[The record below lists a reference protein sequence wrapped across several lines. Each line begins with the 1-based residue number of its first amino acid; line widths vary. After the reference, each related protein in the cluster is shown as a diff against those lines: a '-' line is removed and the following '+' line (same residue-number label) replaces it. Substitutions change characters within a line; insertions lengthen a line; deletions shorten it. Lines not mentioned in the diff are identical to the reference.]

1 MKTLNTILLALLCL
15 FYSCKQPVP
24 ATAKRSTADSLEIV
38 AKATK
43 LAQEMVQRAKDSVAN
58 TQPGKAATV
67 HIEKSYGPCPAAVKE
82 CLITTDSHGKSIIV
96 TLKNNSKKKIDM
108 VGVSWTVYNK
118 QGKKLGSSSGKAR
131 KLLANGRS
139 ASYSWG
145 INAETGT
152 RAKASIYSIH
162 YKDGTVWLSGEGS

>member
-24 ATAKRSTADSLEIV
+24 VTAKRSTADSLEIE
-38 AKATK
+38 AKAAK
-43 LAQEMVQRAKDSVAN
+43 LAQEMVQHAKDSAAN
-58 TQPGKAATV
+58 AKPAIAHV
-67 HIEKSYGPCPAAVKE
+67 EKSYGPCPAAVKE
-82 CLITTDSHGKSIIV
+82 CLISTDSHGKSIIV

-108 VGVSWTVYNK
+108 VGISWTVYNK
-118 QGKKLGSSSGKAR
+118 QGKKLGSSSGKAK

-162 YKDGTVWLSGEGS
+162 YKDGTVWLSGS